1 LASFVLG
8 GAVVYL
14 YYIVMY
20 IGQSLAKG
28 GQVSPVT
35 AAWLANILLGVGG
48 VAYLVRRLRTSE
60 RSIRVTLPFRFTRPA
75 NEASD
80 TPGHTPPANR
90 GGRVVLVLR
99 LPHFTMPGPTILDRY
114 LVRICART
122 VIMSAGVLLGLFYIA
137 TFIDLSDKLFKG
149 TATGGM
155 ILALLWY
162 STPQYLYY
170 IIPIA
175 VLIGTLV
182 TVGTVTKNSELVVMK
197 ACGISLYRLA
207 TPLLTLA
214 LLASGFLFVL
224 EERVLA
230 YSNRRASVIDD
241 AVRGRQPRSGGLLN
255 RRWLVGPNGS
265 IYHYVYFDRAANQ
278 LHGLSVYDF
287 DRERQALTGI
297 TFVSQAA
304 YQGSPDGNGTTWE
317 ARQGWAR
324 EIQPK
329 AGFARFNVRNV
340 QLETPG
346 YFGSEEPDPEQMSYS
361 ELRDYVAALQ
371 AGGFNVIG
379 YLVSLHR
386 KVAFPFVTLV
396 MTLIA
401 VPFAVTTG
409 KRGALYGVGA
419 GIGLALVYWTTISVF
434 AAIGS
439 AGLIT
444 PLLAAWAPN
453 VLFGMVAVYLV
464 LTVRT

>member
-1 LASFVLG
+1 
-8 GAVVYL
+8 
-14 YYIVMY
+14 
-20 IGQSLAKG
+20 
-28 GQVSPVT
+28 
-35 AAWLANILLGVGG
+35 
-48 VAYLVRRLRTSE
+48 
-60 RSIRVTLPFRFTRPA
+60 
-75 NEASD
+75 
-80 TPGHTPPANR
+80 
-90 GGRVVLVLR
+90 
-99 LPHFTMPGPTILDRY
+99 
-114 LVRICART
+114 
-122 VIMSAGVLLGLFYIA
+122 MSAGVLLGLFYIA

-162 STPQYLYY
+162 NTPQYLYY
-170 IIPIA
+170 VIPIA

-182 TVGTVTKNSELVVMK
+182 TIGTITKNSELVVMK

-230 YSNRRASVIDD
+230 YSNRRASVIDNV
-241 AVRGRQPRSGGLLN
+241 VRGRPPRSAALLN

-278 LHGLSVYDF
+278 LHGLWAYEF
-287 DRERQALTGI
+287 DRRRQTLAKI

-304 YQGSPDGNGTTWE
+304 YRGSPNGEGTEWE
-317 ARQGWAR
+317 IRRGWVR
-324 EIQPK
+324 EILPK
-329 AGFARFNVRNV
+329 AAFATFDVRSE
-340 QLETPG
+340 QLEPPG

-361 ELRDYVAALQ
+361 ELREYVAALK
-371 AGGFNVIG
+371 AGGFNVVG

-396 MTLIA
+396 MALIA

-439 AGLIT
+439 GGLIT

-453 VLFGMVAVYLV
+453 VLFGTAAIYLV